1 MRIKDIVWKK
11 RPALVAC
18 LLSINKKRVWVCDI
32 DILFGVDNEF
42 RAKVFILSFGL
53 KVLSNHLVP
62 VFVKGLRQET
72 RMELPFFILLD
83 WGHFFY
89 WILSFRKQL
98 WDMLNPDE
106 RLMWALSHHNCYVLK
121 KRPFVFIL
129 LQSLPVLYVGDLVSI
144 YHGRT
149 LLANGWN

>member
-1 MRIKDIVWKK
+1 M
-11 RPALVAC
+11 AC

-83 WGHFFY
+83 
-89 WILSFRKQL
+89 
-98 WDMLNPDE
+98 
-106 RLMWALSHHNCYVLK
+106 
-121 KRPFVFIL
+121 
-129 LQSLPVLYVGDLVSI
+129 
-144 YHGRT
+144 
-149 LLANGWN
+149 